1 MEEVMEYL
9 PLLIPLFVIQLALM
23 VVALVDLVRRQNVLG
38 DNKLLWGIVIVLV
51 GFIGPILYLA
61 MGRRD

>member
-1 MEEVMEYL
+1 MEEIMEYL
-9 PLLIPLFVIQLALM
+9 PLLLPLLIIQLALM
-23 VVALVDLVRRQNVLG
+23 VVALVDLVRRESVLG
-38 DNKLLWGIVIVLV
+38 GNKLLWGALIVLV